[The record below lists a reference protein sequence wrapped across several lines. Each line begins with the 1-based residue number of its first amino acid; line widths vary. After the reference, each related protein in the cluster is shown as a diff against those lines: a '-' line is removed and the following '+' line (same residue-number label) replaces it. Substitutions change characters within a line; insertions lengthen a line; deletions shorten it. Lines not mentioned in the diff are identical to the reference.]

1 MNNSTNLKIIPFI
14 TEDQYFEPLD
24 KMVNSPKQ
32 QMRREAKRRMVRRSI
47 LREKALHLAG
57 AFSAGAV
64 FIWLLM
70 QFA

>member
-1 MNNSTNLKIIPFI
+1 MNNSTNTKTVPFI
-14 TEDQYFEPLD
+14 TEDQYFEPID

-32 QMRREAKRRMVRRSI
+32 QMRREAKGRRVRRFI
-47 LREKALHLAG
+47 LWKKALHLAG
-57 AFSAGAV
+57 AFSAGMV

>member
-1 MNNSTNLKIIPFI
+1 MNNSTDNKIIPFT

-32 QMRREAKRRMVRRSI
+32 QMRREAKRRMERQTI
-47 LREKALHLAG
+47 LCERALHLTG
-57 AFSAGAV
+57 AFSAGVV

>member
-1 MNNSTNLKIIPFI
+1 MNNSTDTKIIPFI

-47 LREKALHLAG
+47 LQEKALHLAG
-57 AFSAGAV
+57 AFSAGVV
-64 FIWLLM
+64 FVWLLM
-70 QFA
+70 QFT

>member
-1 MNNSTNLKIIPFI
+1 MNNSTNIKIVPFI

-32 QMRREAKRRMVRRSI
+32 QMRREAKRRRARRFI
-47 LREKALHLAG
+47 LCKKALHLAG
-57 AFSAGAV
+57 AFYAGMV